1 MPFYFLTCLF
11 SLFFEK
17 LKHISKF
24 AMSLEKNAPAHNNH
38 PSSQKTN
45 SLFNLADQHQHQ
57 ADVYTPARRVAQ
69 LWARFSTLSK
79 IIPQPSL
86 RTLL

>member
-11 SLFFEK
+11 SLFCEK
-17 LKHISKF
+17 LKHNSKF
-24 AMSLEKNAPAHNNH
+24 AMSQEKNAPAHNNH

-45 SLFNLADQHQHQ
+45 SLFNLADQHQ

-69 LWARFSTLSK
+69 LWARFSTLSE